1 MINLATQASAFA
13 VELALEALGL
23 IREGMRVPRETV
35 HKAPGDFASALDASI
50 ESMLKIR
57 IFTRYPNHLFLG
69 EEGGGNRNV
78 EVDQPVWIVD
88 PIDGS
93 VNFVRGYPQYCISIA
108 LVLNGE
114 PIAACVADPCRGE
127 VFSAAAGQGSFLNGQ
142 RIVVAQ
148 TATFAHAIAA
158 TVFPKPDALF
168 MESYMARLN
177 RVIRNVAGV
186 RRAGS
191 MALELAYLAAG
202 RVDVF
207 WERGMGPWDAAAGV
221 LLIREAGGEV
231 FTLDGRPWI
240 DSAEICAAITPLALS
255 WHQLLTVGLTPSK
268 RH

>member
-1 MINLATQASAFA
+1 MINLAEQASAFA
-13 VELALEALGL
+13 VELAREAVGL
-23 IREGMRVPRETV
+23 IREGARAPREAV

-50 ESMLKIR
+50 ESTLKAR
-57 IFTRYPNHLFLG
+57 ISVRYPDHRFLG
-69 EEGGGNRNV
+69 EESGGNTDA

-93 VNFVRGYPQYCISIA
+93 VNFVRGYPQYCVSIA

-127 VFSAAAGQGSFLNGQ
+127 IFSAAVGQGAFLNGQ
-142 RIVVAQ
+142 RIVVAT

-158 TVFPKPDALF
+158 TVFPKPDAPF
-168 MESYMARLN
+168 MDSYMLRLN
-177 RVIRNVAGV
+177 RVMRSVAGV

-202 RVDVF
+202 RADVF
-207 WERGMGPWDAAAGV
+207 WERGMGPWDAAAGI

-231 FTLDGRPWI
+231 FTLDGKPWM
-240 DSAEICAAITPLALS
+240 DSAEICAANTALARG
-255 WHQLLTVGLTPSK
+255 WHQLLAA
-268 RH
+268 